1 MSLADIAAK
10 FAPKGGG
17 GDFVNFEDGSVSR
30 IRLYR
35 VCKDGQKNLLA
46 FTENVIWTGTAYIEP
61 NEDTE
66 KARQTLLASGTKED
80 KAKAKTLQARLRA
93 WVMIV
98 LPDDPQGFRIWKI
111 GSSLVQRL
119 MSIAAT
125 KAEGG
130 MKVPFA
136 DTKEFYEKAEKGLD
150 ILCGPQGWDLCLSVN
165 KKLGPAAMYD
175 LSTLD
180 KPPQGF
186 KVLPFTEEE
195 TPDPSE
201 TARRIANSRK
211 DKASK

>member
-17 GDFVNFEDGSVSR
+17 GDFWSPEDGSVTR

-46 FTENVIWTGTAYIEP
+46 FTENVIWTGSAYIEP
-61 NEDTE
+61 SAETE
-66 KARQTLLASGTKED
+66 AARIALLASGTKED
-80 KAKAKTLQARLRA
+80 KAKSKTLQPRLRA

-119 MSIAAT
+119 MSLAAT
-125 KAEGG
+125 KYEGG
-130 MKVPFA
+130 MKVQFQ

-150 ILCGPQGWDLCLSVN
+150 ILCGPSGWDLCLSVN

-186 KVLPFTEEE
+186 KILPFTEEE

-201 TARRIANSRK
+201 TAKRIAASRK
-211 DKASK
+211 DKAAK